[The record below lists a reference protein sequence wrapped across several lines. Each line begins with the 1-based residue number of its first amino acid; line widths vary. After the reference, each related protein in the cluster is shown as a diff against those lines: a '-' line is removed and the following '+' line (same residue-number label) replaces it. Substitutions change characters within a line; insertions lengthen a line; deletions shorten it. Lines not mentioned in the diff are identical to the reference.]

1 MLEWGYQPRMIEI
14 REIAMDATIQTI
26 QGMLNTLNADNL
38 KTAMRF
44 IQFLQSTQNENVI
57 AKNSAAFNQLQTLF
71 DDDKGGYVSEDDVI
85 QDLAAFRRE
94 RLAK

>member
-1 MLEWGYQPRMIEI
+1 
-14 REIAMDATIQTI
+14 MDATVQTI

-44 IQFLQSTQNENVI
+44 IQFLQSTQNETNI
-57 AKNSAAFNQLQTLF
+57 DNHTAKFNQLQAMF
-71 DDDKGGYVSEDDVI
+71 ADDKGGYGSEEDVI
-85 QDLAAFRRE
+85 QDLAQFRRE